1 MRKKMKYDNKTKQE
15 LIEIIHNKNIKIEE
29 MNMRLSNAEK
39 LLKESEEDR
48 SEAKKI
54 LSDLKSQRKN
64 QVIIM
69 NQLRQGRAN
78 LLKMYNEFSM
88 KISKLNQEF
97 IRNNHYKFNTFKRF
111 RYDQKKTKGS
121 FYKEKK

>member
-1 MRKKMKYDNKTKQE
+1 MKYDNKTKQE

-54 LSDLKSQRKN
+54 LSDLKS
-64 QVIIM
+64 
-69 NQLRQGRAN
+69 AN

-97 IRNNHYKFNTFKRF
+97 IRNNH
-111 RYDQKKTKGS
+111 
-121 FYKEKK
+121 

>member
-1 MRKKMKYDNKTKQE
+1 MKYDNKTKQE

-48 SEAKKI
+48 NEVKKI

-97 IRNNHYKFNTFKRF
+97 IRNNH
-111 RYDQKKTKGS
+111 
-121 FYKEKK
+121 

>member
-1 MRKKMKYDNKTKQE
+1 MKYDIKTKQE

-48 SEAKKI
+48 NEVKKI

-97 IRNNHYKFNTFKRF
+97 IRNNH
-111 RYDQKKTKGS
+111 
-121 FYKEKK
+121 

>member
-48 SEAKKI
+48 NEVKKI

-97 IRNNHYKFNTFKRF
+97 IRNNH
-111 RYDQKKTKGS
+111 
-121 FYKEKK
+121 

>member
-1 MRKKMKYDNKTKQE
+1 MKYDNKTKQE
-15 LIEIIHNKNIKIEE
+15 LIEIINNKNIKIEE

-39 LLKESEEDR
+39 LLKQSEEDR
-48 SEAKKI
+48 SEVKKI

-97 IRNNHYKFNTFKRF
+97 IRNNH
-111 RYDQKKTKGS
+111 
-121 FYKEKK
+121 

>member
-1 MRKKMKYDNKTKQE
+1 MKYDNKTKQE

-48 SEAKKI
+48 HEVKKI

-97 IRNNHYKFNTFKRF
+97 IRNNH
-111 RYDQKKTKGS
+111 
-121 FYKEKK
+121 